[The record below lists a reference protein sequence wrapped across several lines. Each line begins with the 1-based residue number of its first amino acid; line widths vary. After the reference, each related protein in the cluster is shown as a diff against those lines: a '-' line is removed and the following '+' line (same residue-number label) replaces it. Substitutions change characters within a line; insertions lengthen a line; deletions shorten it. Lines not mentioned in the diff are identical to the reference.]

1 MTTLDYSRLIIELW
15 HCRRSTAALRNLS
28 PTSMVA
34 AAEAFT
40 ASQMNNSCP
49 DVRKTSP
56 EQLLHLVSRLE
67 SKLNTETVEKSN
79 LEGQIAALREENQRL
94 QEESQSNAQ
103 QLRRFT
109 EWFFQTMENN
119 QDDWIAKEQL
129 DVFHGLER
137 LHSLKHLSCSR
148 WLNSQRTLSSPTT

>member
-1 MTTLDYSRLIIELW
+1 
-15 HCRRSTAALRNLS
+15 
-28 PTSMVA
+28 MVA

-109 EWFFQTMENN
+109 EWFYQTMENN
-119 QDDWIAKEQL
+119 QDD
-129 DVFHGLER
+129 
-137 LHSLKHLSCSR
+137 
-148 WLNSQRTLSSPTT
+148 